1 MTVPADAPSI
11 TKAVF
16 QRSTKAATHI
26 LNGVMSVNVQ
36 ITGGGNLQIKERMT
50 SQQRQHV
57 VKKTEAGLNF
67 SAARAIEID
76 CEADLSLGCFPA

>member
-16 QRSTKAATHI
+16 HRSTKGSPHV
-26 LNGVMSVNVQ
+26 LYRVMAVNVQ
-36 ITGGGNLQIKERMT
+36 ITGAGNLQIKERMT

-76 CEADLSLGCFPA
+76 READLGLGCFPA

>member
-16 QRSTKAATHI
+16 QRSTKAATHV
-26 LNGVMSVNVQ
+26 LYRVMAVNVQ
-36 ITGGGNLQIKERMT
+36 ITGAGNLQIKERMT

-67 SAARAIEID
+67 SAARASEID
-76 CEADLSLGCFPA
+76 RDANLGLRCFPA